1 MKRTV
6 VPIKSCVGAFPQSID
21 SIGIRDEVPVGKS
34 MSESLQRV

>member
-1 MKRTV
+1 M
-6 VPIKSCVGAFPQSID
+6 VPIESSVGAFPQIIY